1 MSLLIKKL
9 NRRMLRYNIT
19 EVPCSTKE
27 EAVTILEQK
36 LTEADLPG
44 KMKQQIETL
53 LGMIENFDG

>member
-1 MSLLIKKL
+1 
-9 NRRMLRYNIT
+9 MLRYNIT

-53 LGMIENFDG
+53 LGMIENFDD